1 MTSDTDLPMK
11 MPNETRTLTELR
23 RGLDRGE
30 FSPVDLVE
38 HYIGAIDATAESV
51 NAFVGVHRAEA
62 TKEAAESEKRLRAG
76 DRLSAIDGIPFGIKD
91 VIHIRGHVMAAGSR
105 SVHVVPELDAGIIT
119 RLRRA
124 GAIILGRTRLHELAY
139 GPSGLNEYD
148 GGARNP
154 RFPDSIPGGSSSG
167 SAAAVAAGLSPIAL
181 GTDTGGS
188 IRGPATL
195 CGVVGFKPSY
205 GLLPTTGVLP
215 TAPTMDHV
223 GLLALSVEDVQI
235 AMGALTGSP
244 FHNEGAGTGR
254 RLAIF
259 EDSDV
264 PVDSSIAA
272 RLEATWQQL
281 ARHGWSIDIVEAP
294 TDVDIM
300 DVSST
305 IMAYESYRV
314 HSRRLADAPEL
325 IGGDVRRRLQD
336 GGQVSRE
343 QYERARWEVRK
354 LQVRMAELTIQYD
367 ALMNATI
374 PIEAPT
380 IAEGATSGVRR
391 QLVRN
396 TRLQNMLGTP
406 AIALPGNAESGPW
419 SVQLFTTKG
428 RDAALL
434 ATASGV
440 ANQLLG

>member
-1 MTSDTDLPMK
+1 MTADTGRPMK
-11 MPNETRTLTELR
+11 MPNETRTLRELR
-23 RGLDRGE
+23 SGLDRGD
-30 FSPVDLVE
+30 FTPLDLVE
-38 HYIGAIDATAESV
+38 HYIQAIDASAESV
-51 NAFVGVHRAEA
+51 SAFVGVHRAEA
-62 TKEAAESEKRLRAG
+62 IKEAAESEKRHRAG
-76 DRLSAIDGIPFGIKD
+76 NRLSAIDGIPFGIKD
-91 VIHIRGHVMAAGSR
+91 VMHIRGHVMAAGSR
-105 SVHVVPELDAGIIT
+105 SVHVVPELDAAIIT

-154 RFPDSIPGGSSSG
+154 RFPNNIPGGSSSG

-205 GLLPTTGVLP
+205 GLLPTAGVLP

-235 AMGALTGSP
+235 AMGALTGIT
-244 FHNEGAGTGR
+244 FHDEVAGTGR
-254 RLAIF
+254 HLAIF

-264 PVDSSIAA
+264 RVESSIAE
-272 RLEATWQQL
+272 RLEVTWRQL
-281 ARHGWSIDIVEAP
+281 ARHGWSIDFVKAP
-294 TDVDIM
+294 TGIDIM
-300 DVSST
+300 EVSST

-314 HSRRLADAPEL
+314 HGQRLAAAPEL
-325 IGGDVRRRLQD
+325 IGMDVRRRLQD
-336 GGQVSRE
+336 GAQVSRE
-343 QYERARWEVRK
+343 QYERARREVRK
-354 LQVRMAELTIQYD
+354 LRGRMAELTIQYD

-380 IAEGATSGVRR
+380 IAEGAKSDVRR

-406 AIALPGNAESGPW
+406 AIALPGSGGSGPW
-419 SVQLFTTKG
+419 SVQLFTAKG

-434 ATASGV
+434 ATASAV
-440 ANQLLG
+440 ANQLIG